1 MLSISAI
8 LLFCYFC
15 LYSNACY
22 LCYFVT
28 LILPRRFLYLPFFYF
43 AFNLNQ
49 MLAISAILPIAIL
62 VLPTCL
68 LFLLF
73 YCYFAI
79 FLFSQMLALSTIFFQ
94 PHAYY
99 FCFFAILLFFVS
111 PRCLL
116 YLPFCLAFTL
126 MLVISAIFLFCYF
139 LFSHKFA
146 ISAILQYFSS
156 QMLAITVIFAI
167 LIPHVV
173 LLFLLHFQFCYLSF
187 HPDACYF
194 CYFSVF
200 DFTQMHA
207 ISAISFYFAIFSLT
221 QMLAI
226 SAIFVLV
233 DYVFSFNQKFS
244 FSFTQMLAISTIL
257 LSYCFSFNQNFCYIG
272 YYLLYIIQ
280 IRDVTVTVT
289 VPWKMV

>member
-1 MLSISAI
+1 
-8 LLFCYFC
+8 
-15 LYSNACY
+15 
-22 LCYFVT
+22 
-28 LILPRRFLYLPFFYF
+28 
-43 AFNLNQ
+43 

-116 YLPFCLAFTL
+116 YLPLCEFGFYSDACYFCYLP
-126 MLVISAIFLFCYF
+126 YF
-139 LFSHKFA
+139 LFSPKFA

-233 DYVFSFNQKFS
+233 DYVFSFNQNFS
-244 FSFTQMLAISTIL
+244 FSFTQMLAISAIL
-257 LSYCFSFNQNFCYIG
+257 LSYCFSFNQNNCYIG

-280 IRDVTVTVT
+280 I
-289 VPWKMV
+289 M